1 MKIANTTEDAS
12 FNEGYSKAIQDIIDV
27 IHKDHWASVISV
39 YDVTLADH
47 LTQRI
52 NAMLEEKP

>member
-1 MKIANTTEDAS
+1 MNTTEDAS
-12 FNEGYSKAIQDIIDV
+12 FNEGYNKAIQDIIDV
-27 IHKDHWASVISV
+27 LHKDHWASVISV
-39 YDVTLADH
+39 YDATLADH